1 MFRVSLSLFY
11 LTLGTFTWADERPN
25 IVVFYTDDH
34 GYADLSCQGVFDDV
48 RTPNVD
54 RLAKSGVRVL
64 HGYSTAPQCVPS
76 RAGLLV
82 GKVQSKFG
90 VESNRMPLD
99 GFNREQTIAERLQDL
114 GYITA
119 QFGKWHLGP
128 GPEITMHGFK
138 YVYNQNSQ
146 ALSSPTSRRP
156 GRIGQW
162 DV

>member
-1 MFRVSLSLFY
+1 M
-11 LTLGTFTWADERPN
+11 
-25 IVVFYTDDH
+25 FYTDDH
-34 GYADLSCQGVFDDV
+34 GYSDLSCQGVFDDV

-54 RLAKSGVRVL
+54 RLAQNGVRAV

-82 GKVQSKFG
+82 GKFQSKFG

-99 GFNREQTIAERLQDL
+99 GFNRELTIAERLQNV

-128 GPEITMHGFK
+128 GSEIIQHGFK
-138 YVYNQNSQ
+138 YVYSQNSQ
-146 ALSSPTSRRP
+146 AAFFANINTAGKDLPM
-156 GRIGQW
+156 GRLEP
-162 DV
+162 